1 MAKKEAAKVQD
12 SKAVELPT
20 AKELMK
26 QIAQQEAEK
35 ASEYVRREA
44 AAEREKKA
52 LMERLGK
59 ASGLSDEE
67 ALRCATAII
76 QRASSNGLTEVQVL
90 RCPNSLCTD
99 GGRAINNL
107 EKGWENTLTGLPK
120 EMYRF
125 WDQHLCPKGYLAAM
139 PDRGF
144 SQRHAWRRPHHIKL
158 GRQVMAP
165 HLRGLETA
173 SRRRPSPASTSASTR
188 TVEHA

>member
-35 ASEYVRREA
+35 GSEYVRREA

-76 QRASSNGLTEVQVL
+76 QRASS
-90 RCPNSLCTD
+90 NSLCTD

>member
-1 MAKKEAAKVQD
+1 MAKKDAAKIQEM
-12 SKAVELPT
+12 KTVELPT

-26 QIAQQEAEK
+26 QIAQKEAEK

-67 ALRCATAII
+67 ALRRATAII

-90 RCPNSLCTD
+90 RFPNSLCTD

-125 WDQHLCPKGYLAAM
+125 WDRHLRLKGYRLRCQIVDFPKGM
-139 PDRGF
+139 PGDVGIIL
-144 SQRHAWRRPHHIKL
+144 SWSDK
-158 GRQVMAP
+158 
-165 HLRGLETA
+165 
-173 SRRRPSPASTSASTR
+173 
-188 TVEHA
+188 